1 MHNTGVHSGPLNH
14 ERLAGQPQGVD
25 RARILIVDDE
35 PAVREALRALV
46 GGWGFEVHTAGSGLE
61 ALDAVARERP
71 DLVLLDLAMPR
82 MDCIEVCRRV
92 RDWSRVPILVV
103 SARGDDAHKVAA
115 LENGA
120 DDYVTKPFSAT
131 ELRARIRATL
141 RREQARAEDEPVVIA
156 RQLVVDLAARRVLVR
171 GTETHLTRAEYE
183 LLRVLVTNPDRVLT
197 HGFLLR
203 SILGPGY
210 EDALENL
217 RTYIKQLRR
226 KVEQDP
232 GRPRLIVNEPG
243 VGYRFVPN
251 G

>member
-1 MHNTGVHSGPLNH
+1 MHNTGLHSGPLNH

-82 MDCIEVCRRV
+82 MDGIEVCRRV

-115 LENGA
+115 LENCA
-120 DDYVTKPFSAT
+120 DDFVTQPFSAT
-131 ELRARIRATL
+131 ELRARTRATPMS
-141 RREQARAEDEPVVIA
+141 APAT
-156 RQLVVDLAARRVLVR
+156 AANSP
-171 GTETHLTRAEYE
+171 
-183 LLRVLVTNPDRVLT
+183 LVT
-197 HGFLLR
+197 
-203 SILGPGY
+203 
-210 EDALENL
+210 
-217 RTYIKQLRR
+217 
-226 KVEQDP
+226 
-232 GRPRLIVNEPG
+232 
-243 VGYRFVPN
+243 
-251 G
+251 